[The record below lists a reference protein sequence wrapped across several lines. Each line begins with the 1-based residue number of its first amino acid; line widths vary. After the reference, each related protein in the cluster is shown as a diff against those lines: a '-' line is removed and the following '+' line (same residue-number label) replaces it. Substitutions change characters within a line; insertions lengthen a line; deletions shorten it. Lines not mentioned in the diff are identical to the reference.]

1 MSDSPPPSDKNGTR
15 EQMLRVAERLFA
27 LQGFEAVSIRQIVD
41 EAGVNIAMVKYYFGS
56 KDGLFEAL
64 LNARF
69 PRTQAQL
76 GELAASPLDPWKKL
90 LALVDLYVEKFFADR
105 AFHRIIMR
113 EMSLSQR
120 PRHVEL
126 ITGHFADILRI
137 IQGFIVEG
145 QEQGMFRRV
154 DIGLTL
160 ATVFGS
166 FLALVGQG
174 RLMCVVLQ
182 EDCEEDVYSPDSLQ
196 RFKEHMKSV
205 LQAHLLVPVSPV
217 LH

>member
-1 MSDSPPPSDKNGTR
+1 MTNPPPSDKNGTR

-27 LQGFEAVSIRQIVD
+27 LHGFEAVSIRQIVD

-69 PRTQAQL
+69 PRTRSQL
-76 GELAASPLDPWKKL
+76 DELAASPLDPREKL
-90 LALVDLYVEKFFADR
+90 LGLVDLYVEKFFADR

-126 ITGHFADILRI
+126 ITDHFAQILQV
-137 IQGFIVEG
+137 IQGFILEG
-145 QEQGMFRRV
+145 QEKGLFRRV

-166 FLALVGQG
+166 FLALVGQS

-182 EDCEEDVYSPDSLQ
+182 EDCEDDVYSPKSLT

-205 LQAHLLVPVSPV
+205 LQAHLL

>member
-1 MSDSPPPSDKNGTR
+1 MSDSPSPSDKNGTR
-15 EQMLRVAERLFA
+15 EQMLRVAERLFS
-27 LQGFEAVSIRQIVD
+27 LHGFEAVSIRQIVD

-69 PRTQAQL
+69 PRTREQL
-76 GELAASPLDPWKKL
+76 DELAASPLDPRDKL
-90 LALVDLYVEKFFADR
+90 LVLVDLYVEKFFADR
-105 AFHRIIMR
+105 TFYRIIMR

-126 ITGHFADILRI
+126 ITDHFARILRI

-145 QEQGMFRRV
+145 QARGMFRPV
-154 DIGLTL
+154 DVGLTL

-166 FLALVGQG
+166 FLALVGQEK
-174 RLMCVVLQ
+174 LMCVVLQ
-182 EDCEEDVYSPDSLQ
+182 EDCVADVYSPESLT
-196 RFKEHMKSV
+196 RFKAHLKSV
-205 LQAHLLVPVSPV
+205 LQAHLS